1 MIVPQYWAEGRVQ
14 HRQDKRQVTVR
25 RFGWSDESLD
35 EAQRNADQRA
45 QEALQ
50 RLLSGEKLARRE
62 PRIPYNGAA
71 GVPIREEI
79 VARHG
84 QTVITR
90 NAYGARCLNT
100 PDVLFADIDFD
111 KEAGFIATF
120 VVFAAIAAAA
130 VAIWFANYRTI
141 GALTLLFAFTL
152 SSSIAGGLTRLLQN
166 ARGGIE
172 RITLAK
178 IRRFLEAHAGW
189 NLRIYRTPAGMRVLI
204 THRVFRPD
212 EPAVAECFRALGTD
226 PIFARMCLN
235 QRCFRARVSPK
246 PWRIG
251 IAGHMRP
258 RPGVWPVSEQGM
270 PRRLAWI
277 AAYEAAAQ
285 SFSACR
291 FVESLGSGIVDPE
304 VRRVMELHD
313 ELCRAQS
320 QLPMA

>member
-25 RFGWSDESLD
+25 RFGWSDASQE

-62 PRIPYNGAA
+62 PKIPYNGAA

-84 QTVITR
+84 QTIITR

-100 PDVLFADIDFD
+100 PDVLFADIDFYQ
-111 KEAGFIATF
+111 ETHWPATIAVFTVFIACG
-120 VVFAAIAAAA
+120 VAA
-130 VAIWFANYRTI
+130 WFAKYQII
-141 GALTLLFAFTL
+141 GALVVLCGLPMSAL
-152 SSSIAGGLTRLLQN
+152 IADGLMRMLDK
-166 ARGGIE
+166 AKGGIE
-172 RITLAK
+172 RVASVRIT
-178 IRRFLEAHAGW
+178 RFLAAHPEW
-189 NLRIYRTPAGMRVLI
+189 NLRIYRTPAGMRLLA
-204 THRVFRPD
+204 THRIFQPN

-251 IAGHMRP
+251 IADRMRP
-258 RPGVWPVSEQGM
+258 RPGVWPISEQGM

-277 AAYEAAAQ
+277 AAYEAASQ
-285 SFSACR
+285 TFSACR
-291 FVESLGSGIVDPE
+291 FIESVGSGIVDPE

-320 QLPMA
+320 LLPMA